1 MPTSMAFDHPNLW
14 IRANQLFKGEHPLSR
29 IYILPPMTC
38 DSEDD
43 EDDDDDDGRRKEPKT

>member
-43 EDDDDDDGRRKEPKT
+43 EDDDDDGRRKEPKT